1 MAPFPHK
8 MKDICSP
15 ALFYFVFSIIM
26 LIVSGFQNINNRN
39 VYAMCNMSCRV
50 SSTLF
55 VFIVKFVCILFWTWI
70 LNLICGSG
78 HPGIAWFL
86 ILIPFILLFL
96 VVFIFMANPYYLEGV
111 IGNMKSN
118 ERGGA
123 GSTAVQMKAGMG
135 N

>member
-8 MKDICSP
+8 MKDLCSP

-26 LIVSGFQNINNRN
+26 LIVSGFQNMNNRN

-55 VFIVKFVCILFWTWI
+55 VFIVKFVYILFWTWI

-86 ILIPFILLFL
+86 VLVPFILLFM
-96 VVFIFMANPYYLEGV
+96 VVFIFMANPYYLEGLE
-111 IGNMKSN
+111 MKKD
-118 ERGGA
+118 EEEEGA
-123 GSTAVQMKAGMG
+123 GSIGVQMAAGMG